1 MTFLDPRPEDNSPYY
16 RGGYQP
22 IPKSLSQLRVMA
34 KKEAYRLELILK
46 YKQQG
51 RLLEV
56 GPWIGLFSCN
66 AKDAGFDVTAIEMN
80 GACVD
85 FLNSVVGVEA
95 IQSSDPAATMSA
107 MEKKF
112 DVIVLWHSLEHL
124 PDPWFVLQSAAKRL
138 APGNLVN
145 CIP

>member
-51 RLLEV
+51 RLLRLGRGSASLV
-56 GPWIGLFSCN
+56 
-66 AKDAGFDVTAIEMN
+66 AMRRM
-80 GACVD
+80 
-85 FLNSVVGVEA
+85 
-95 IQSSDPAATMSA
+95 PALM
-107 MEKKF
+107 
-112 DVIVLWHSLEHL
+112 
-124 PDPWFVLQSAAKRL
+124 
-138 APGNLVN
+138 
-145 CIP
+145 